1 MIELVRR
8 AVSCPGSLP
17 TAAKA
22 TLLVT
27 IGWQDLLAELGAGT
41 TIASC
46 DAGTLLG
53 PAAIRRLACDA
64 GIIPAVLGTDGQ
76 VLDLGRESRWFTPAQ
91 AKALWLRDRACT
103 IPDRSMPAPPSGATR
118 TTCGTSPTADPP
130 TWHTPPCSAATT
142 TPGSTDTASPDASTT
157 ATSPGTSP
165 PAPTTATTAN

>member
-1 MIELVRR
+1 MACSTARCAWTWKPRRSWRRSSEPCPRRGPADAVPDLRPGAQRRGQALIELVRR

-46 DAGTLLG
+46 DARTLLG

-118 TTCGTSPTADPP
+118 MILCR
-130 TWHTPPCSAATT
+130 
-142 TPGSTDTASPDASTT
+142 
-157 ATSPGTSP
+157 
-165 PAPTTATTAN
+165 

>member
-27 IGWQDLLAELGAGT
+27 IGWQDLLGELGAGT

-46 DAGTLLG
+46 DARTLLG

-118 TTCGTSPTADPP
+118 MISCR
-130 TWHTPPCSAATT
+130 
-142 TPGSTDTASPDASTT
+142 
-157 ATSPGTSP
+157 
-165 PAPTTATTAN
+165 